1 MKMMTRLIVAA
12 CIVSIAAAPV
22 GANTPKVNLTTP
34 VGKVTEINLGERAPF
49 AGILFSEDAAAS
61 LFANLKLTDAECRLR
76 LKKELDIN
84 TVMFNS
90 QIEALNLRLSI
101 ETKRA
106 NDILVIKNERI
117 QFLEE
122 NWEPPS
128 WYESGEF
135 WFAVGAVVG
144 IALTAVSA
152 YALGQAAK

>member
-1 MKMMTRLIVAA
+1 MIKLVAYV
-12 CIVSIAAAPV
+12 CVLCMAATPV
-22 GANTPKVNLTTP
+22 WANTPDVNLSTP

-49 AGILFSEDAAAS
+49 KGILFSEDAAAS
-61 LFANLKLTDAECRLR
+61 LFANLKLTDTECRLR

-84 TVMFNS
+84 TAMFNS

-106 NDILVIKNERI
+106 NDILEIKNERI

-122 NWEPPS
+122 NWTPPS

>member
-1 MKMMTRLIVAA
+1 MKIMTKTIIAL
-12 CIVSIAAAPV
+12 CIFCVSVTPV
-22 GANTPKVNLTTP
+22 WANTPLSAP

-49 AGILFSEDAAAS
+49 KGVLFSEDAAAA
-61 LFANLKLTDAECRLR
+61 LFANLKLTDTECRLR

-84 TVMFNS
+84 SAVFNS

-106 NDILVIKNERI
+106 NDILQIKNERI

-122 NWEPPS
+122 NWQPTP

-135 WFAVGAVVG
+135 WLSIGVLSGILITVGAG
-144 IALTAVSA
+144 
-152 YALGQAAK
+152 YAIGQAGK